1 MYLFKFV
8 LSVFMDIY
16 PEGGLLDH
24 MLSLY
29 LTFWGTAILL
39 STASAPFSILTSNQ
53 QGFLSVSLYL
63 YQHLLFSGFLF
74 VCFDSSLS
82 NGCRWYLI
90 IVTICI
96 SLMISDFEHL
106 YMCLL
111 AICIS
116 SLPFFCANSLIQD
129 GGQDLAEKNS
139 ELQLLQSC
147 LFLLVEFILLLLLKL
162 P

>member
-116 SLPFFCANSLIQD
+116 SLEKHLFQSFPQFWNGFCCCYLMIFLLILIQYF
-129 GGQDLAEKNS
+129 
-139 ELQLLQSC
+139 C
-147 LFLLVEFILLLLLKL
+147 WF
-162 P
+162 